1 MKKSIPLIGYLFFFV
16 NIIAFPQTNTFTKK
30 LKRADCFFGV
40 HFDLHASEDIMDA
53 GKTLTAAMID
63 SFLAKVQPDFIQVDC
78 KGHPG
83 ISSYPTKAGFHV
95 KGFEKDPLKLFREIT
110 EQRNVALFVHFSG
123 VWDGKVVKEHP
134 DWAVV
139 KANGQKSTEKTSFF
153 SPYLDT
159 YMIPQLKEIS
169 DYKIDGAWVDGEC
182 WAVEPDYGAAS
193 IKGFAS
199 ETGIT
204 VIPKKFGDK
213 YYPEFIEYT
222 RSLFRKHL
230 SKYINAIHQYNPA
243 FEITSNWA
251 YSSLMPEK
259 VTTGVDF
266 LSGDVTSQN
275 GVYRSAFEARCLAPQ
290 GKPWDLMAWGF
301 SWDGGKMP
309 LNIKSSLQLEQ
320 EAAEIMAMGGGV
332 QFYFQ
337 QNRDLSIK
345 PWLAKP
351 LAEISA
357 FCRQRQQYVHKAS
370 AIAQIALLYP
380 TASYQQNG
388 TNPYANGTGMLQG
401 ALNVLLDGQQTVEV
415 LMEHHLLGNMQQYPL
430 IIIPEC
436 DYLLPGFK
444 EALIAYSK
452 QGGNLLIIGTATTK
466 LFQQELGISSL
477 TTGEEREK
485 FIAAS
490 DKIGAIRSS
499 FNLVALQPGA
509 IATSYFYNGSDFT
522 AKGKEIASVVNSLGK
537 GKIAGV
543 FFNAGSA
550 YLNYKSPALR
560 DFIAEQILEI
570 FPNPLVKIN
579 GSHLVHATINR
590 LNGKTMVNLI
600 NIAGEHTN
608 QSAIGYDE
616 IPSIKNLAVSIR
628 TEKKPSQ
635 ILLQPGEHN
644 LEFEFSDGIAKLI
657 VPELLIHSIIEIT
670 P

>member
-1 MKKSIPLIGYLFFFV
+1 
-16 NIIAFPQTNTFTKK
+16 
-30 LKRADCFFGV
+30 
-40 HFDLHASEDIMDA
+40 
-53 GKTLTAAMID
+53 
-63 SFLAKVQPDFIQVDC
+63 
-78 KGHPG
+78 
-83 ISSYPTKAGFHV
+83 
-95 KGFEKDPLKLFREIT
+95 
-110 EQRNVALFVHFSG
+110 
-123 VWDGKVVKEHP
+123 
-134 DWAVV
+134 
-139 KANGQKSTEKTSFF
+139 
-153 SPYLDT
+153 
-159 YMIPQLKEIS
+159 
-169 DYKIDGAWVDGEC
+169 
-182 WAVEPDYGAAS
+182 
-193 IKGFAS
+193 
-199 ETGIT
+199 
-204 VIPKKFGDK
+204 
-213 YYPEFIEYT
+213 
-222 RSLFRKHL
+222 
-230 SKYINAIHQYNPA
+230 
-243 FEITSNWA
+243 
-251 YSSLMPEK
+251 MPEK

-301 SWDGGKMP
+301 TWDGGKMP
-309 LNIKSSLQLEQ
+309 MNIKSSLQLEQ

-370 AIAQIALLYP
+370 AIPQIALLYP

-388 TNPYANGTGMLQG
+388 ANPYANGTGMLQG

-436 DYLLPGFK
+436 DYLQPAFK
-444 EALIAYSK
+444 EALIAYTK

-466 LFQQELGISSL
+466 LFQQELGINSL
-477 TTGEEREK
+477 TTSEEGEK
-485 FIAAS
+485 FIAVAG
-490 DKIGAIRSS
+490 KIGAIRSS
-499 FNLVALQPGA
+499 LNLVSLRPEAS
-509 IATSYFYNGSDFT
+509 ATSNFYKGSDFT
-522 AKGKEIASVVNSLGK
+522 AKGTEIASVVNSLGK
-537 GKIAGV
+537 GKIAGI

-560 DFIAEQILEI
+560 DFIAERILEL

-600 NIAGEHTN
+600 NVAGEHTN

-635 ILLQPGEHN
+635 ILLQPGEHI
-644 LEFEFSDGIAKLI
+644 LEFEFSDGIANLI

>member
-1 MKKSIPLIGYLFFFV
+1 
-16 NIIAFPQTNTFTKK
+16 
-30 LKRADCFFGV
+30 
-40 HFDLHASEDIMDA
+40 MDA

-95 KGFEKDPLKLFREIT
+95 KGFDKDPLKLFREIT
-110 EQRNVALFVHFSG
+110 EQRKVALFVHFSG
-123 VWDGKVVKEHP
+123 VWDAKVVKEHP
-134 DWAVV
+134 DWAIV

-182 WAVEPDYGAAS
+182 WAVEPDYGTAS
-193 IKGFAS
+193 IKGFTS

-204 VIPKKFGDK
+204 VIPKKISDK
-213 YYPEFIEYT
+213 YYPEFMEYT

-243 FEITSNWA
+243 FQITSNWA

-301 SWDGGKMP
+301 TWDGGKMP
-309 LNIKSSLQLEQ
+309 MNIKSSLQLEQ

-370 AIAQIALLYP
+370 AIPQIALLYP

-388 TNPYANGTGMLQG
+388 ANPYANGTGMLQG

-436 DYLLPGFK
+436 DYLQPAFK
-444 EALIAYSK
+444 EALIAYTK

-466 LFQQELGISSL
+466 LFQQELGINSL
-477 TTGEEREK
+477 TTSEEGEK
-485 FIAAS
+485 FIAVAG
-490 DKIGAIRSS
+490 KIGAIRSS
-499 FNLVALQPGA
+499 LNLVSLRPEAS
-509 IATSYFYNGSDFT
+509 ATSNFYKGSDFT
-522 AKGKEIASVVNSLGK
+522 AKGTEIASVVNSLGK
-537 GKIAGV
+537 GKIAGI

-560 DFIAEQILEI
+560 DFIAERILEL

-600 NIAGEHTN
+600 NVAGEHTN

-635 ILLQPGEHN
+635 ILLQPGEHI
-644 LEFEFSDGIAKLI
+644 LEFEFSDGIANLI